1 MFHLSSIQQTELI
14 RTCCEQRLHNSSA
27 DFGVIQEALAGCCSW
42 KSSDI
47 NVVLHAKWYAV
58 QCAPQL
64 LWQSLQLPADHT
76 CKVRL
81 HFILPSSSRNAISGQ
96 GIQTYIL
103 TASGCMQPCSIA
115 SQNLGDRQGE
125 AINTSN
131 YLRLERSRTV
141 HEPVNHPWMTG

>member
-1 MFHLSSIQQTELI
+1 MFHLSTIQQTELI

-64 LWQSLQLPADHT
+64 LRQSLQLPADHT

-81 HFILPSSSRNAISGQ
+81 HFILPSSSRNAISGHSDIHPHSKRMHATLQ
-96 GIQTYIL
+96 H
-103 TASGCMQPCSIA
+103 
-115 SQNLGDRQGE
+115 
-125 AINTSN
+125 
-131 YLRLERSRTV
+131 RSREIWAIARAKLSTPAMV
-141 HEPVNHPWMTG
+141 LELSGRAPCTSQ